1 MARVPLK
8 SGAYEARSIIAN
20 AQRCVNLYGEAN
32 PEDAPAPFS
41 FYPTPGLVTLG
52 TPGTAGRGR
61 GLYTASN
68 GLLYAVA
75 GQILYLV
82 QSDWSFVEVG
92 TLGTVATTPVS
103 MVDNQTDMIVVD
115 SYAGYT
121 VKLLG
126 NAFATIADVAFYSAN
141 RVDFADTYF
150 ILNKPKTG
158 QFYTSNSNSTGFN
171 ALNFATKIGYSDL
184 LATTAVVHREVWLLG
199 NSTSEVWVN
208 SGAADFPF
216 QIMSG
221 SFIQHGCAAV
231 YSVAQMGDALFWI
244 SQDAQGGRVV
254 VKGQGYQ
261 AQRISTHAIE
271 YALAG
276 YSTVSDAIG
285 FAYQQEGHQF
295 YVLTFPT
302 ADKTWCFD
310 LTTQQWHER
319 AWLDGNGIEHRHR
332 ACAAA
337 YAYGVNVVQDWE
349 TGALYRLDLDA
360 YTDAGAPI
368 LRRRGFPHMTSDGKR
383 VFYRQFTADMQVGAD
398 PGNIWQGLPAYS
410 LGRDSVADTA
420 LGPDVVPVFLGVDG
434 GSFVAAAAQVY
445 LRYSDTRGASWS
457 DPIASDLG
465 HTGEFLQS
473 MQYQRL
479 GMARDRVFE
488 LFWSAPVRTALN
500 GAFVDAKVAGS

>member
-41 FYPTPGLVTLG
+41 FYPTPGLVSLG
-52 TPGTAGRGR
+52 TPATAGRGR
-61 GLYTASN
+61 GLFAASN
-68 GLLYAVA
+68 GLLYAVV
-75 GQILYLV
+75 GQTVYEV
-82 QSDWSFVEVG
+82 APDWSFTSLG
-92 TLGTVATTPVS
+92 TLTQVANTPVS
-103 MVDNQTDMIVVD
+103 MTDNQTDLMIVD
-115 SYAGYT
+115 GTGGYIVT
-121 VKLLG
+121 LSSG
-126 NAFATIADVAFYSAN
+126 AFSTISDPAFYSAN

-150 ILNKPKTG
+150 VLNKPNTG
-158 QFYTSNSNSTGFN
+158 QFYTSNSNATTFN
-171 ALNFATKIGYSDL
+171 ALNFATKIGFSDL
-184 LATTAVVHREVWLLG
+184 LAVSAVVHREVWLLG
-199 NSTSEVWVN
+199 KTTTEVWVN

-231 YSVAQMGDALFWI
+231 YSVAQMGEALFWL
-244 SQDAQGGRVV
+244 SQSAQGGRVV
-254 VKGQGYQ
+254 LKGQGYQ

-276 YSTVSDAIG
+276 YETIEDAIG

-295 YVLTFPT
+295 YFLTFPT
-302 ADKTWCFD
+302 ADKTWCYD
-310 LTTQQWHER
+310 IITGQWHER
-319 AWLDGNGIEHRHR
+319 AWLDTEGVEHRHR
-332 ACAAA
+332 ACASA

-349 TGALYRLDLDA
+349 TGAIYALDLDA
-360 YTDAGAPI
+360 YTDDGSPI

-383 VFYRQFTADMQVGAD
+383 VFYRQFIADMQVGTD
-398 PGNIWQGLPAYS
+398 PASIWRGLPAYA
-410 LGRDSVADTA
+410 LGRDTVADTA

-434 GSFVAAAAQVY
+434 GSFVANAAQLY

-457 DPIASDLG
+457 DPIANDLG
-465 HTGEFLQS
+465 HTGEFLKS
-473 MQYQRL
+473 IQYQRL